1 MKKYTVLLLLLFS
14 CSIYDKNEIEPVSH
28 EEYAIYSAII
38 DSLYR
43 HVQNITVEKNT
54 IAFYEKGPPYGF
66 FTPITRKLQMQNK
79 IDNSLE
85 LFNSS
90 RYVRNEFLCR
100 SKLIHSFDIE
110 DLINQLLIK
119 NTFSFNLNRTYFRC
133 DNIDS
138 VQAFSEFR
146 QEKGCSS
153 LIIGFSR
160 AGLNHKSNQAVL
172 YMMVWSSPMSAR
184 SNYVL
189 LNKKQG
195 NWIIID
201 MFGGLVT

>member
-14 CSIYDKNEIEPVSH
+14 CSGYDKNEIEPISL
-28 EEYAIYSAII
+28 EEYAVFSSII
-38 DSLYR
+38 DSLYS

-54 IAFYEKGPPYGF
+54 IAFYEKGAPFSF
-66 FTPITRKLQMQNK
+66 FTPLTRKHQMQNK

-90 RYVRNEFLCR
+90 RYLKKEFLSN
-100 SKLIHSFDIE
+100 SKLIHSYDVE

-119 NTFSFNLNRTYFRC
+119 NIFSFNLNRTYFTC
-133 DNIDS
+133 DNIKS
-138 VQAFSEFR
+138 VQVFSEFV
-146 QEKGCSS
+146 QEKVSNS

-160 AGLNHKSNQAVL
+160 VGLNHKSNQAVL
-172 YMMVWSSPMSAR
+172 YVMVWSDPISAH

-195 NWIIID
+195 KWIIID
-201 MFGGLVT
+201 MFGGLVS